1 MEEGNWIEMTGIS
14 LITAEGT
21 AVEGVAA
28 DDVEGGGAETGR
40 GADHGAKGLT
50 GQGAEAAHDDKMER
64 TAPTER
70 DPAHEM
76 EDASGDE
83 HATLAVGT
91 PPPEAPAADAE
102 NVVHAPVEEAAETA
116 RGPTGGDADDAS
128 HVTQLEAALLA
139 VSSPAREAH
148 PEGAG
153 DAETEPP
160 PAAAA
165 EAEV

>member
-91 PPPEAPAADAE
+91 PPPKPLLQTLKTSSTHRLRRRPKLPAGQLGA
-102 NVVHAPVEEAAETA
+102 T
-116 RGPTGGDADDAS
+116 PT
-128 HVTQLEAALLA
+128 T
-139 VSSPAREAH
+139 RR
-148 PEGAG
+148 
-153 DAETEPP
+153 T
-160 PAAAA
+160 
-165 EAEV
+165 